1 MRETLEALKQLL
13 EKETK
18 KVVDKGA
25 LTPTEVES
33 LTKAMCL
40 YQMVEE
46 RLMLETGYAG
56 FNDSY
61 SSRYYRD
68 EMQMPDPYYSNTG
81 ASYRRGRNPMNGQ
94 FVSRDY
100 MNGRSGHSINDRMI
114 AKLEEMVDQ
123 ASNEYER
130 QQILRQIEK
139 MRAE

>member
-1 MRETLEALKQLL
+1 MRETLESLKQLL
-13 EKETK
+13 SKEIR

-56 FNDSY
+56 FNEGY

-68 EMQMPDPYYSNTG
+68 DMPDPFYPNNG
-81 ASYRRGRNPMNGQ
+81 ASYRRGRNPVNGQ
-94 FVSRDY
+94 YVSRDY

-123 ASNEYER
+123 APNEYER